1 MTNYTYHDFLANLG
15 VGGAHPG
22 GLTLSKKVLAKEQLK
37 PSSKILDVGCGTGQ
51 TAAFLART
59 YGCQVIAL
67 DQHPL
72 MLQKATERIQNER
85 LNIQLDHG
93 NVENMPFPTKSF
105 DLVLAESVT
114 VFTDLSKAIQE
125 YARVLKTGGILL
137 DLEMTAISSFSEKEM
152 KDIQS
157 LYQINQ
163 VPTEA
168 EWRDQFDQQ
177 KFHSIEIAE
186 EGSVSS
192 ILNEH
197 PVSEHDWP
205 EFNPSESIDP
215 RLFNIWDE
223 HQQLT
228 ERYSNKLKYC
238 FFRMKK

>member
-1 MTNYTYHDFLANLG
+1 MEKFSYNDFLANLG
-15 VGGAHPG
+15 IGGAHPG
-22 GLTLSKKVLAKEQLK
+22 GLTLSKKVLAREQLK
-37 PSSKILDVGCGTGQ
+37 PNSKVLDVGCGTGQ

-59 YGCQVIAL
+59 YGCQVTAI

-72 MLQKATERIQNER
+72 MLQKAAERIQNEK
-85 LNIQLDHG
+85 LNIQLVHW
-93 NVENMPFPTKSF
+93 NVENMPLPTKSF

-114 VFTDLSKAIQE
+114 VFTDIFKAIHE

-137 DLEMTAISSFSEKEM
+137 DLEMTAILSFSQKEM
-152 KDIQS
+152 KDIRS

-168 EWRDQFDQQ
+168 EWRDQFQQ
-177 KFHSIEIAE
+177 AKFHSIQIVE

-192 ILNEH
+192 ILNEP
-197 PVSEHDWP
+197 PVSEHEWP
-205 EFNPSESIDP
+205 EFNPSASFDP

-223 HQQLT
+223 HQRLT
-228 ERYSNKLKYC
+228 ERYSNKMKYC